1 MGSRGTIVGM
11 DDVGPPPREHVLRP
25 LRPDD
30 LDALMVIQREGSV
43 AVLGE
48 VFPQDRFPFPA
59 DDIRRRWETE
69 LADPAVQCF
78 AIVGGDD
85 EALDGFAAVRGAE
98 LLHLGTATH
107 TWGSGL
113 AGRAHD
119 ELIAHLASRE
129 VDRAFLRVFEANERA
144 RRFYSRRGWAEVGPP
159 SRSEFE
165 PHPVLLRYER
175 TL

>member
-1 MGSRGTIVGM
+1 VTVDDERGA
-11 DDVGPPPREHVLRP
+11 PARPSVLRP
-25 LRPDD
+25 LRVDD
-30 LDALMVIQREGSV
+30 LDELLVIQREGSV

-69 LADPAVQCF
+69 LADPAVECF
-78 AIVGGDD
+78 AIVGGDQHV
-85 EALDGFAAVRGAE
+85 LDGFAAVRGAE
-98 LLHLGTATH
+98 LLHLGTAKH

-119 ELIAHLASRE
+119 DVLAHLASRE

-144 RRFYSRRGWAEVGPP
+144 RRFYARRGWAESGPP

-175 TL
+175 DLP

>member
-1 MGSRGTIVGM
+1 
-11 DDVGPPPREHVLRP
+11 VLRP
-25 LRPDD
+25 LRLDD
-30 LDALMVIQREGSV
+30 LDALLEIQREGSI

-48 VFPQDRFPFPA
+48 VFPQDRFPFPVR
-59 DDIRRRWETE
+59 DIRHRWETE
-69 LADPAVQCF
+69 LADPDVDCF
-78 AIVGGDD
+78 AIVCSDGRH
-85 EALDGFAAVRGAE
+85 ELDGFAAVRGAE
-98 LLHLGTATH
+98 LLHLGTARP

-119 ELIAHLASRE
+119 ELLAHLASRG

-144 RRFYSRRGWAEVGPP
+144 RRFYARRGWTGSGPP

-175 TL
+175 DLP

>member
-1 MGSRGTIVGM
+1 M
-11 DDVGPPPREHVLRP
+11 DEVGPAAREHLLRP
-25 LRPDD
+25 LRPGD
-30 LDALMVIQREGSV
+30 LDALLVIQHEGSV
-43 AVLGE
+43 AVLGA
-48 VFPQDRFPFPA
+48 VFPQDRYPFPA
-59 DDIRRRWETE
+59 ADIRRRWESE
-69 LADPAVQCF
+69 LADPAVECF

-85 EALDGFAAVRGAE
+85 EDLDGFAAVRGAE
-98 LLHLGTATH
+98 LLHLGTARR

-119 ELIAHLASRE
+119 ELLEHLASRE
-129 VDRAFLRVFEANERA
+129 VDLAFLRVFEANERA
-144 RRFYSRRGWAEVGPP
+144 RRFYARRGWTEVGPP